1 MKFNKSIIMLVGLTI
16 LLTLFLM
23 YKPTKETY
31 TGNLRVEND
40 KDKKLAL
47 KYALKK
53 VCEKRGYKWIEGG
66 DEFTYD
72 CKHTE
77 ETCKRDSVYPTKEGA
92 IPQYFEWRAS
102 NSSDAKDVGSKTVN
116 IMDGRPQSLSKSVG
130 QSSLSE
136 SENDINNEDAGG
148 LCILGNERFRSF
160 CEENGLTY
168 NPDDGSCVTNR
179 KYCNNRC
186 LPFCNGDCYLPP
198 DSWAYEQIFGATLS
212 RSFGCARNMTLEGVC
227 SAVQKTN

>member
-1 MKFNKSIIMLVGLTI
+1 MKVIIIGGLILAMIIGMWVFRKSKRIVEG
-16 LLTLFLM
+16 
-23 YKPTKETY
+23 YV
-31 TGNLRVEND
+31 GNLKVETELD
-40 KDKKLAL
+40 RKRAL

-53 VCEKRGYKWIEGG
+53 TCEKRGYRWIEGG

-72 CKHTE
+72 CKHTK
-77 ETCKRDSVYPTKEGA
+77 ETCKRDSVYPTKKDE
-92 IPQYFEWRAS
+92 IPQYYEWRDV
-102 NSSDAKDVGSKTVN
+102 NSKDAKDVASKTVN
-116 IMDGRPQSLSKSVG
+116 LIDNKPQSTSKTLG

-136 SENDINNEDAGG
+136 SEYDINNEDAGG
-148 LCILGNERFRSF
+148 ICIIGNERFRSF
-160 CEENGLTY
+160 CEDNDLTY

-198 DSWAYEQIFGATLS
+198 DTWTFEQVFGTTLS

-227 SAVQKTN
+227 SVVEKNA